1 MLHFDLNRFNQ
12 AIQRFDD
19 ENALDPH
26 RESADGREWP
36 AELLYAMRLTEW
48 VKKLAPQA
56 SEALLLAAR
65 SQHLCRWQIPRN
77 QYPMTRAGYL
87 KWRSELKIFH
97 ARKSAEILQE
107 LGYSP
112 ALIERVRDLNL
123 KKHFPQDEETRV
135 LEDALCLV
143 FLQYQLGALAAKS
156 TEEKIVNALRKSWG
170 KMTPIA
176 RQIALNL
183 DYRPQERALLEKA
196 LNEGGGI
203 NH

>member
-12 AIQRFDD
+12 AIQRFDE
-19 ENALDPH
+19 ENARDPH

-56 SEALLLAAR
+56 TEALLLAAR
-65 SQHLCRWQIPRN
+65 SQHLCRWQIPRS

-87 KWRSELKIFH
+87 KWRSELKTFH
-97 ARKSAEILQE
+97 ARKSGEILQE
-107 LGYSP
+107 LGYP
-112 ALIERVRDLNL
+112 PTLIERVRDLNL
-123 KKHFPQDEETRV
+123 KKHFPQDEETRI

-156 TEEKIVNALRKSWG
+156 TEEKIINALRKSWD
-170 KMTPIA
+170 KMTPAA
-176 RQIALNL
+176 RQTALNL
-183 DYRPQERALLEKA
+183 DYRPQERALVEKA
-196 LNEGGGI
+196 LNEGGGF